1 MASGELEAARAASR
15 GADPERTLV
24 GENPATASLEEARWW
39 FKVYAELTEL
49 EEHLLDDF
57 ASTVGRM
64 ATDARNEAMETNLP
78 VIESQLRRFKHRRG
92 YWSTRV
98 RALQSQGERGKEER
112 RSAMRRLVADRRE
125 AERK

>member
-1 MASGELEAARAASR
+1 MASGEQEAALAASR

-24 GENPATASLEEARWW
+24 GEDPATASLKEARWW
-39 FKVYAELTEL
+39 FKVYAELTDL
-49 EEHLLDDF
+49 EEHLFNDL

-64 ATDARNEAMETNLP
+64 AAEARNEAMETNMP
-78 VIESQLRRFKHRRG
+78 IIESQLRRFRHRRG

-98 RALQSQGERGKEER
+98 RALQSQGRPGKEER
-112 RSAMRRLVADRRE
+112 RTAVRRLVVDRRE